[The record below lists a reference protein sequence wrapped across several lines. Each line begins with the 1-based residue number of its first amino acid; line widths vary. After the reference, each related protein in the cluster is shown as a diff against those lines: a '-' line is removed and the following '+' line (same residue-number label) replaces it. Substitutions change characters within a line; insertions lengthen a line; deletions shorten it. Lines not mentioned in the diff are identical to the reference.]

1 MSLADRVKPYIRNLA
16 PYVPGKPIEELER
29 ELGIRG
35 SIKLASNE
43 NPLGPSPRAV
53 EAMRRAA
60 AEIHRYPDGASFALR
75 AALSKKLGV
84 SGDQL
89 VFGAGADE
97 ILELIA
103 KTLIGEGDEVV
114 YAWPSFAM
122 YPIVVQGMGATGVAV
137 PLTRDLVHDLDAML
151 AAITKQTRVVMLCN
165 PNNPT
170 GTSVSAA
177 AFERFVAALPEDV
190 VLAVDE
196 AYYEFVRRPDFPD
209 AIALTA
215 KRPGTVILRT
225 FSKIYGLA
233 GIRIGYGICDRE
245 LASYLERA
253 RHPFNV
259 NRLAEV
265 GALAALEDEEHVRRT
280 RDINA
285 TGAVYLAA
293 ELARLGIESW
303 PTDANFILARTG
315 AEVYE
320 ALLSQGVI
328 VRPMRG
334 FGLTEH
340 VRISIGLP
348 EENERFIKA
357 LGELHAKRGERGER
371 R

>member
-1 MSLADRVKPYIRNLA
+1 MSLADRVKPYIRSLA

-53 EAMRRAA
+53 EAMRQAA
-60 AEIHRYPDGASFALR
+60 AEVHRYPDGASFALR

-84 SGDQL
+84 AGDQL

-122 YPIVVQGMGATGVAV
+122 YPIVVQGMGAKGVAV
-137 PLTRDLVHDLDAML
+137 PLNRDLVHDLDGIL
-151 AAITKQTRVVMLCN
+151 AAITKQTRVVMVCN

-170 GTSVSAA
+170 GTSVGAE
-177 AFERFVAALPEDV
+177 AFERFVTALPEDV

-209 AIALTA
+209 SLALTRR
-215 KRPGTVILRT
+215 RPGTVVLRT

-233 GIRIGYGICDRE
+233 GIRIGYGVCDRE

-265 GALAALEDEEHVRRT
+265 AALAALEDDEHVRRT
-280 RDINA
+280 REINA
-285 TGAVYLAA
+285 AGARYLAA
-293 ELARLGIESW
+293 ELGRLGIETW

-315 AEVYE
+315 AGVYE
-320 ALLSQGVI
+320 ALLAQGVI

-357 LGELHAKRGERGER
+357 LAELLAKRGARP
-371 R
+371 

>member
-1 MSLADRVKPYIRNLA
+1 MSLADRVKPYIRSLA

-53 EAMRRAA
+53 EAMRKAA

-84 SGDQL
+84 GGDQL

-114 YAWPSFAM
+114 HAWPSFAM
-122 YPIVVQGMGATGVAV
+122 YPIVVQGMGAKSVAV
-137 PLTRDLVHDLDAML
+137 PLNRDLVHDLDGIL
-151 AAITKQTRVVMLCN
+151 AAITKQTRVVMICN

-170 GTSVSAA
+170 GTSVGAK
-177 AFERFVAALPEDV
+177 AFERFVADLPEDV

-209 AIALTA
+209 ALALTRN
-215 KRPGTVILRT
+215 RPGTVVLRT

-265 GALAALEDEEHVRRT
+265 AALAALEDEEHVRRT
-280 RDINA
+280 REINA
-285 TGAVYLAA
+285 TGALYLSTA
-293 ELARLGIESW
+293 LARLGVETW

-315 AEVYE
+315 ADVYE
-320 ALLSQGVI
+320 ALLAQGVI

-334 FGLTEH
+334 FGLAEY

-357 LGELHAKRGERGER
+357 LAELLAKRGARP
-371 R
+371 

>member
-1 MSLADRVKPYIRNLA
+1 MSLADRVKPYIRSLA

-53 EAMRRAA
+53 EAMRKAA

-75 AALSKKLGV
+75 AVLSKKLGV
-84 SGDQL
+84 GGDQL

-103 KTLIGEGDEVV
+103 KTLMGEGDEVV
-114 YAWPSFAM
+114 HAWPSFAM
-122 YPIVVQGMGATGVAV
+122 YPIVVQGMGAKPVAV
-137 PLTRDLVHDLDAML
+137 PLDRDLVHDLDGIL
-151 AAITKQTRVVMLCN
+151 AAITPRTRVVMICN

-170 GTSVSAA
+170 GTSVGAA
-177 AFERFVAALPEDV
+177 AFERFVAALPADV

-209 AIALTA
+209 AIALTRH
-215 KRPGTVILRT
+215 RPGTVVLRT

-265 GALAALEDEEHVRRT
+265 AALAALEDEEHVRRT
-280 RDINA
+280 REVNA
-285 TGAVYLAA
+285 TGARYLAD
-293 ELARLGIESW
+293 ELGKLGVETW
-303 PTDANFILARTG
+303 PTDANFILALTG
-315 AEVYE
+315 ADIYE
-320 ALLSQGVI
+320 ALLAQGVI

-348 EENERFIKA
+348 EENERFVKA
-357 LGELHAKRGERGER
+357 LAELLAKRGARP
-371 R
+371 